1 MQKLVVAFGEGKKR
15 ARVPVSGDPDRED
28 YLREQYHAIR
38 NAHLAH
44 PLPTLA
50 ERDEALRTNVELKRM
65 VTEMNVHEPVWG
77 YRFSSHFCGP
87 TYRLATDTILKHVAV
102 LRRAGYGVTLHV
114 ERDLGGATL
123 ELHNP
128 GLQMGRCKKEAE
140 GRWIKYSAKWNYGI
154 QVSLPGTAP
163 AQLARRGVLW
173 CLPRLQA
180 WARRARE
187 RANAPDG
194 EGARRAAAEF
204 ATLAAN

>member
-1 MQKLVVAFGEGKKR
+1 MSGQKR
-15 ARVPVSGDPDRED
+15 ARVPVLGDSDRED

-50 ERDEALRTNVELKRM
+50 ERDEALRTDTQLEHMLK
-65 VTEMNVHEPVWG
+65 EMQKIEPVWG
-77 YRFSSHFCGP
+77 CKYSTHFCGP
-87 TYRLATDTILKHVAV
+87 TYGLATDTILSHVAV
-102 LRRAGYGVTLHV
+102 LRRAGYCVTLHV
-114 ERDLGGATL
+114 DRDCDGASL

-140 GRWIKYSAKWNYGI
+140 GRWIKFSAKWNFGI

-163 AQLARRGVLW
+163 AQLARRGTLW

-187 RANAPDG
+187 RANAPGG
-194 EGARRAAAEF
+194 EGALRAAAEF
-204 ATLAAN
+204 AALADE

>member
-1 MQKLVVAFGEGKKR
+1 MSGQKR
-15 ARVPVSGDPDRED
+15 ARVPVCGDPDRED

-50 ERDEALRTNVELKRM
+50 ERDEALRTNTHLERM
-65 VTEMNVHEPVWG
+65 VKEMNVHEPVWG
-77 YRFSSHFCGP
+77 YKFSSHFCGP
-87 TYRLATDTILKHVAV
+87 MYRLEKPTILSDVAV

-114 ERDLGGATL
+114 ERECDRASL

-128 GLQMGRCKKEAE
+128 GLQMGRCKKAAE
-140 GRWIKYSAKWNYGI
+140 GKWIRFAARCNIGI
-154 QVSLPGTAP
+154 EVSLPGTAP
-163 AQLARRGVLW
+163 AQLARRGALW

-187 RANAPDG
+187 RANAPEG

-204 ATLAAN
+204 AALAAN